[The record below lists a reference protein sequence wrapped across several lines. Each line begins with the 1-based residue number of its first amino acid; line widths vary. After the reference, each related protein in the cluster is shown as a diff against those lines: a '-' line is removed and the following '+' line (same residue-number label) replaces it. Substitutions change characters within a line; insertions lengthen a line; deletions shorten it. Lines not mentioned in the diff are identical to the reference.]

1 MDYCGIVV
9 ERLRPDA
16 VILFGSLARGDF
28 NEGSDVDIL
37 VVADFREPFLD
48 RIKVL
53 LDLND
58 RTRLP
63 LEPVGYTAE
72 EFMEMLER
80 KNSFILEA
88 VEKGKILY
96 VSEGSQIYG
105 VLKNFMRD
113 NVRLTT

>member
-1 MDYCGIVV
+1 
-9 ERLRPDA
+9 
-16 VILFGSLARGDF
+16 
-28 NEGSDVDIL
+28 VDIL

-96 VSEGSQIYG
+96 VSERTQIYR
-105 VLKNFMRD
+105 VLKNSTHID
-113 NVRLTT
+113 GRLTT